1 MEFYTYQYFVNQS
14 QQTHFLKYFI
24 LITLLFLL
32 FWITLKTFRS
42 QNKMKYRDL
51 IILISLTI
59 AFITGIQI
67 NQYEIG
73 KNNKN
78 NSSQMVNFL
87 DNIGNSNNI
96 SPENLSA
103 NSKYLKDEIIIKIGT
118 DYYQVDM
125 NSDLSSFKLE
135 ETNLMNSDD
144 VKMVKE

>member
-14 QQTHFLKYFI
+14 QQTHFFKYFI